1 MVGRSSGE
9 RLEARDEATGDRPE
23 RPVNGVGLATVDNE
37 GRGRRQPTPG
47 RSARSAGEPKRVS
60 ASLAGA
66 ASVMGAD
73 GALELAD
80 LARRWATLVGDDVAA
95 HSWPV
100 SLKSGALAL
109 GTDHHAWASELRL
122 LSGDLVAR
130 LRASGFDIASLT
142 VQVSPWEGRGW

>member
-1 MVGRSSGE
+1 M
-9 RLEARDEATGDRPE
+9 RDEATGDRPE
-23 RPVNGVGLATVDNE
+23 RPANSVRLSMVDTE
-37 GRGRRQPTPG
+37 GRGRRQPTLG
-47 RSARSAGEPKRVS
+47 RRARTASEPKRVS

-66 ASVMGAD
+66 ASIMGAD

-80 LARRWATLVGDDVAA
+80 LAGRWALLVGDNVAA
-95 HSWPV
+95 HSWPM

-122 LSGDLVAR
+122 LSGDIAAR
-130 LRASGFDIASLT
+130 LRAGGFNIASLT